1 MFPSINA
8 ARQHFKVRWTL
19 IKKNIDTN
27 KFVTINNKDWIIQ
40 SIPCNST

>member
-8 ARQHFKVRWTL
+8 ARQDFKVKWTF

-27 KFVTINNKDWIIQ
+27 KFVFINNKDWILQ
-40 SIPCNST
+40 SIPRNST